1 MQPRNHQKRKRQSFL
16 HGALILT
23 VSMILVKL
31 IGAMFKIPLTW
42 IITEEGLGYFNTA
55 YHFYSPIHSLA
66 TAGFPIAIARMVSEN
81 LACGRY
87 ADVRRIHKLS
97 IPIFLITG
105 GLGLA
110 VMVISAP
117 FYVRAIG
124 NGGALPAMFCLAPAI
139 LFSCLSSVY
148 RGYYEGMSNMYP
160 TAISEVMEA
169 IFKLLVGLSAAYLVF
184 RLGMGEFYSSGT
196 VWGQQVTSEAF
207 AKSALLPYT
216 AAAAVFGVTIGS
228 FASFFYLWI
237 RHKRKGDSITCSEL
251 QCSPPCTDRKSI
263 VGRLIKMA
271 IPIGIGALAVNV
283 AALVDTTFL
292 QTRINHI
299 MSVHPE
305 PLLTMY
311 QGMIPDLEVKIA
323 TGTVSNFL
331 FGCYSQ
337 ALALFMLVPGITQ
350 AFGISALPSVTSAWM
365 SGSRCELQKSISSV
379 LRMTAL
385 FSIPAGLG
393 LSVLSGPVSQ
403 AVFGAKAS
411 IPITSRTLAVMGV
424 AAIFASL
431 STPIFSMLQ
440 AVGRVDL
447 PVKLLCVGLGLKIGL
462 NYVLT
467 GIPEIN
473 ILGAGIGTLVC
484 YVFITISACYFLCKE
499 TKIHLKFH
507 SIFTKPAIAS
517 MFCCIAAYFSCFAMT
532 KVMPDSLATGIAVFI
547 AVFIYIAS
555 LLCLRALCKDDVLM
569 LPKGQK
575 LVKILEKHHLIM

>member
-1 MQPRNHQKRKRQSFL
+1 
-16 HGALILT
+16 
-23 VSMILVKL
+23 
-31 IGAMFKIPLTW
+31 
-42 IITEEGLGYFNTA
+42 
-55 YHFYSPIHSLA
+55 
-66 TAGFPIAIARMVSEN
+66 
-81 LACGRY
+81 
-87 ADVRRIHKLS
+87 
-97 IPIFLITG
+97 
-105 GLGLA
+105 
-110 VMVISAP
+110 
-117 FYVRAIG
+117 
-124 NGGALPAMFCLAPAI
+124 MFCLAPAI

-499 TKIHLKFH
+499 TKIHLN
-507 SIFTKPAIAS
+507 FTLFLQNRP
-517 MFCCIAAYFSCFAMT
+517 
-532 KVMPDSLATGIAVFI
+532 
-547 AVFIYIAS
+547 
-555 LLCLRALCKDDVLM
+555 LLPCSVA
-569 LPKGQK
+569 
-575 LVKILEKHHLIM
+575 

>member
-393 LSVLSGPVSQ
+393 LSVLSGQSGGIWCESIYSHYLAYIGGYGGCCYFCIFKYAYFQ
-403 AVFGAKAS
+403 YAAS
-411 IPITSRTLAVMGV
+411 SR
-424 AAIFASL
+424 AI
-431 STPIFSMLQ
+431 
-440 AVGRVDL
+440 DL

-467 GIPEIN
+467 R
-473 ILGAGIGTLVC
+473 
-484 YVFITISACYFLCKE
+484 
-499 TKIHLKFH
+499 H
-507 SIFTKPAIAS
+507 S
-517 MFCCIAAYFSCFAMT
+517 
-532 KVMPDSLATGIAVFI
+532 
-547 AVFIYIAS
+547 
-555 LLCLRALCKDDVLM
+555 
-569 LPKGQK
+569 
-575 LVKILEKHHLIM
+575 

>member
-81 LACGRY
+81 LASGRY

-517 MFCCIAAYFSCFAMT
+517 MFCCISAYFSCFAMT

-555 LLCLRALCKDDVLM
+555 LLCLRALCRDDVLM